1 MKDSTKRFYSLLLSF
16 AMALGALIIY
26 VTMISPSFS
35 AIQTLRGERQAKQ
48 VRYDDYK
55 KAVELTNTMITRSQ
69 GLTVLSE
76 SFNQSI
82 PQTEEIPSM
91 LNQIYGLA
99 KMNNILVG
107 GVDFQIVPTVESNT
121 NALVTPLGKVRATVK
136 GIGSY
141 SDTKNFIKALETNVR
156 IMDISSAN
164 ITEGNKKAPV
174 LASTIVIDAYYQP
187 DTIPPTGSKLTVVT
201 ANHPSPGI
209 SVDAPVNGAYKITPE
224 FTSADKLV
232 SLKLSVVDSGLSTA
246 DVSVMVDGAD
256 NGKMVYADGSWTY
269 TPDSPISFAKGSHA
283 LRATFKD
290 KANNSASFTIN
301 FTSK

>member
-26 VTMISPSFS
+26 VTMINPSFS

-107 GVDFQIVPTVESNT
+107 SVDFQIVPTVESST

-141 SDTKNFIKALETNVR
+141 NDTKNFIKALETNVR

-164 ITEGNKKAPV
+164 ITEGNKKSPV
-174 LASTIVIDAYYQP
+174 LASTLSIDAYYQP
-187 DTIPPTGSKLTVVT
+187 DTIPPTGSKLTIVT
-201 ANHPSPGI
+201 ANHPTPGM
-209 SVDAPVNGAYKITPE
+209 SVDFPVNGVYKIASDL
-224 FTSADKLV
+224 TSTDKLV
-232 SLKLSVVDSGLSTA
+232 SLKLSVIDSGLSTA
-246 DVSVMVDGAD
+246 DVPVTVDGAD

-269 TPDSPISFAKGSHA
+269 NPDSPISFAKGSHA
-283 LRATFKD
+283 LKATFKD